1 MHHALLDEYALN
13 SPLRDKNN
21 KLKLSLV
28 AAALLV
34 GVSSTSPVAPL
45 FIALSMGLATIRLGK
60 VQAKFYAEL
69 AIAPLGFALFGAV
82 IILFFFGSGP
92 EAFSLELFGR
102 RIGASAEGA
111 DLAILVVSRT
121 LSGMC
126 CLFFLA
132 LTTPMVELFAVLKTL
147 RMPDSFVE
155 LSMMIYR
162 YIFVFLEVAI
172 RMRHAQVMR
181 LGYDGFRC
189 SIQSFSMMAG
199 TLFLRTLE
207 QGEKLYT
214 AMDARCY
221 NGRLSL
227 FEEKRP
233 IKVQELLAAS
243 GYVAFIAALAYLSR
257 GAKLF

>member
-21 KLKLSLV
+21 KLKLGLV
-28 AAALLV
+28 AGAILV
-34 GVSSTSPVAPL
+34 GVSSPSPVAPI
-45 FIALSMGLATIRLGK
+45 FIALSMSFAAIHLGK
-60 VQAKFYAEL
+60 VPARFYAGL

-92 EAFSLELFGR
+92 EIFSLDLLGH
-102 RIGASAEGA
+102 RIGASAEGV

-132 LTTPMVELFAVLKTL
+132 LTTPMVELFSVLKSL

-172 RMRHAQVMR
+172 RMRHAQIMR
-181 LGYDGFRC
+181 LGYDGFYS

-199 TLFLRTLE
+199 TLFLRTME
-207 QGEKLYT
+207 QGERLYT

-221 NGRLSL
+221 DGRLSL

-233 IKVQELLAAS
+233 IKIQELLAAS
-243 GYVAFIAALAYLSR
+243 GYVTFIAALAYLSR
-257 GAKLF
+257 GASPF